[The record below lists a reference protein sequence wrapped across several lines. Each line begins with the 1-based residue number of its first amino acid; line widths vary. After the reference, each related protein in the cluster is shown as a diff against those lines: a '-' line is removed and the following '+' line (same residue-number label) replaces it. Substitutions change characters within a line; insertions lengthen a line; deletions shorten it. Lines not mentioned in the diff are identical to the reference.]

1 MWEKGTIN
9 GVQIPAEFYDRFANI
24 AAMSHAGE
32 GDGRV
37 ESSGTVVYRS
47 NSQENQ
53 KLSTSVLEA
62 LDSVPGYDVE
72 SSDTVVFDHVD
83 LDALDEL
90 FTTTNGTSPQGK
102 VTFPV
107 SEYHVTVAAD
117 GEVVVRTS

>member
-1 MWEKGTIN
+1 
-9 GVQIPAEFYDRFANI
+9 
-24 AAMSHAGE
+24 MSHAGE
-32 GDGRV
+32 GDGRTK
-37 ESSGTVVYRS
+37 SSGTVVYHS
-47 NSQENQ
+47 NNQENQ

-90 FTTTNGTSPQGK
+90 FTATNGTSPQGE

-117 GEVVVRTS
+117 GEVVVRTP